1 MFYVI
6 GPFTIMTICSVIIS
20 IKAYLSSRNLQL
32 TRNQSRVSVSRNN
45 QVFIILLTTNTL
57 FFCLVSPLVVLNAFG
72 NIQENTA
79 FTTIAYILAYA
90 NHALNFIFYG
100 ISCKSYRIEFIRIFK
115 FDLKYTAVF
124 KGSINRGTSRSMKI
138 LVSRKNRTINNNK
151 NNNNIDIPLAN
162 TKSFTSSVNKR

>member
-6 GPFTIMTICSVIIS
+6 GPFTIMTICSIIIS

-32 TRNQSRVSVSRNN
+32 SRNQSRGVSRNN

-115 FDLKYTAVF
+115 FDLKYTTVF
-124 KGSINRGTSRSMKI
+124 KGSINRGTTRSMKI
-138 LVSRKNRTINNNK
+138 LVSRKNRTNNNK
-151 NNNNIDIPLAN
+151 NKNNNIDIPLAN